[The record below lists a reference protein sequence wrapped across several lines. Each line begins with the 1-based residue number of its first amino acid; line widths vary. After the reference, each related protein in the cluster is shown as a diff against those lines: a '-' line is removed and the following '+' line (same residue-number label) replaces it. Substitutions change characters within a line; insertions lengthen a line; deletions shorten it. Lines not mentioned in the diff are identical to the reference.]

1 MKQPPP
7 QQNFPL
13 REAASKALY
22 LLVMSTAVFQAKRHY
37 RHAQAFV
44 KRNLAARE
52 KNFHA
57 NGKRGGGVILRAYE
71 ISDLQEHDDLSLG
84 PGNTHLVS
92 ALVKAFAEL
101 CEPLTSSV
109 RAIWRGKESPPDGKS
124 ILHNQLILTA
134 QRFVNIREC
143 SDSER
148 QRYFTEI
155 CRRFGLSCEGI
166 TFPVPDQGYF
176 DRNILQKVNRTP
188 ATVSYLEEYD
198 SRHGTNHTDKARSA
212 LFQFANLI
220 IKSDGKVTKAEEAA
234 LLRFKET
241 LYPPGSSALLQTEV
255 SKDAHQ
261 EPVIETVE
269 EEPPRSLDDLLAE
282 LNALVGLERVKAE
295 IKELVNFLKVQRM
308 RQEKGMS
315 TLPVS
320 RHVVFYG
327 NPGTGKTTVARLL
340 AQIYRALE
348 ILSTGHLTETDRA
361 GLVAGYVGQ
370 TAIKV
375 KEVVGK
381 ALGGI
386 LFIDEAYSLSSGDG
400 EDFGREAIE
409 TLLKMMEDH
418 RHELVVVV
426 AGYTT
431 KMDEF
436 LSSNPGLR
444 SRFNKFVHFED
455 YTPEQLKQIFVSF
468 GKKADFKLTP
478 AAEEKLIEVFKL
490 LAAHRDESFGNARL
504 ARNLF
509 EATISRQA
517 NRIVSLPEVN
527 EEVLSTFEAEDLPR
541 ADEVQTHTDW
551 MTPKI

>member
-1 MKQPPP
+1 M
-7 QQNFPL
+7 
-13 REAASKALY
+13 
-22 LLVMSTAVFQAKRHY
+22 
-37 RHAQAFV
+37 
-44 KRNLAARE
+44 
-52 KNFHA
+52 
-57 NGKRGGGVILRAYE
+57 
-71 ISDLQEHDDLSLG
+71 SLG

-92 ALVKAFAEL
+92 VLIKTFGEL
-101 CEPLTSSV
+101 YEPLSSSI
-109 RAIWRGKESPPDGKS
+109 RAIWRGKESPPDGKT

-134 QRFVNIREC
+134 QRFVNIRDC
-143 SDSER
+143 SDAER

-155 CRRFGLSCEGI
+155 CRRFDLDCKGI
-166 TFPVPDQGYF
+166 TFPVSDQGYF

-198 SRHGTNHTDKARSA
+198 SRHGTNYADKARNA

-234 LLRFKET
+234 LSRFKEA
-241 LYPPGSSALLQTEV
+241 LYPLGSSALKQLDETKETQQDSTET
-255 SKDAHQ
+255 
-261 EPVIETVE
+261 IE
-269 EEPPRSLDDLLAE
+269 EETPRSLEDLLAE
-282 LNALVGLERVKAE
+282 LNSLVGLERVKAE

-348 ILSTGHLTETDRA
+348 ILGTGHLTETDRS

-375 KEVVGK
+375 KEVVTK

-455 YTPEQLKQIFVSF
+455 YTAEQLKQIFISF
-468 GKKADFKLTP
+468 GKKADYKLSA
-478 AAEEKLIEVFKL
+478 AAEEKLLEVFKTL
-490 LAAHRDESFGNARL
+490 CASRDESFGNARL

-517 NRIVSLPEVN
+517 NRIVSLPEIN
-527 EEVLSTFEAEDLPR
+527 EEVLSTFEAEDIPS
-541 ADEVQTHTDW
+541 AEEVQTNTD
-551 MTPKI
+551 MMPRKI